1 MPESALERVIQLLAR
16 LPGLGP
22 RSAKRAVLQLLKQR
36 EGLMLPLAEALAAA
50 AREIKTCRICG
61 NLDMSET
68 CGICADSERDAGLLC
83 VVTEVADLWALERA
97 ATFRGRY
104 HVLSGTLSAL
114 DGRGPTEIGL
124 PGLIERATAGEVN
137 EVILALPANLDGQ
150 TTGHYIAERL
160 AGVGSAVTVTRLAQG
175 IPLGGEINYLDDGT
189 LTAAF
194 RARRPAL

>member
-1 MPESALERVIQLLAR
+1 MAESALERVTQLLAR

-22 RSAKRAVLQLLKQR
+22 RSAKRALLQLLKQR
-36 EGLMLPLAEALAAA
+36 ESLMLPLAEALAAA
-50 AREIKTCRICG
+50 AREIKSCETCG
-61 NLDMSET
+61 NLDTRSP
-68 CGICADSERDAGLLC
+68 CGICRDPERDASALC

-104 HVLSGTLSAL
+104 HVLAGTLSAL
-114 DGRGPTEIGL
+114 DGRGPEEIGL
-124 PGLIERATAGEVN
+124 TDLIRRAAEPEVK
-137 EVILALPANLDGQ
+137 EVILALPATLDGQ

-160 AGVGSAVTVTRLAQG
+160 AGLAEPVQVTRLAQG
-175 IPLGGEINYLDDGT
+175 IPLGGEINYLDEGT

>member
-1 MPESALERVIQLLAR
+1 MAESALERVTQLLAR

-36 EGLMLPLAEALAAA
+36 ESVMLPLAEALAAA
-50 AREIKTCRICG
+50 AREIKNCEICR
-61 NLDMSET
+61 NLDTQSP
-68 CGICADSERDAGLLC
+68 CGICRDGERDAALLC

-114 DGRGPTEIGL
+114 DGRGPEEIGL
-124 PGLIERATAGEVN
+124 SGLIERAAASEIT
-137 EVILALPANLDGQ
+137 EVILALPSTLDGQ

-160 AGVGSAVTVTRLAQG
+160 AELPEPIAVTRLAQG
-175 IPLGGEINYLDDGT
+175 IPLGGEINYLDEGT

>member
-1 MPESALERVIQLLAR
+1 MAESALERVTQLLAR

-36 EGLMLPLAEALAAA
+36 EGLMLPLADALAAA

-61 NLDMSET
+61 NLDVTET
-68 CGICADSERDAGLLC
+68 CAICADGERDTALLC

-97 ATFRGRY
+97 ATYRGRY

-114 DGRGPTEIGL
+114 DGRGPSEIGL
-124 PGLIERATAGEVN
+124 PGLIERASADAVT
-137 EVILALPANLDGQ
+137 EVILALPATLDGQ

-160 AGVGSAVTVTRLAQG
+160 AELGGKTTVTRLAQG